1 MLQEDDLFREILDG
15 TERSLVFKKK
25 KPQCPLGTGVESGSG
40 PCWWSLAEGGLRFR
54 SPLLAREKLAVRV
67 HDAKAQHQLCPP
79 RPLPVAS
86 AAPASAR
93 R

>member
-1 MLQEDDLFREILDG
+1 MVPSVLWYL
-15 TERSLVFKKK
+15 S
-25 KPQCPLGTGVESGSG
+25 GTGVESGSG

-79 RPLPVAS
+79 RPLPAAS